1 MDVQRVLSG
10 LAEQLRTWWPVPGIA
25 ISVVDGTGESAFV
38 TAGFA
43 NAESGAPVS
52 RRTRFEIG
60 SISKTFTAFLLG
72 ILADEGKVDLDA
84 AVADHLPWFAPNGGS
99 RAITVRHLAAAHLRP
114 GGRGRR
120 AARCRRTRLRA
131 TRCED
136 LGRTR

>member
-1 MDVQRVLSG
+1 MDVQRVLFG

-43 NAESGAPVS
+43 NAESAAPVS

-84 AVADHLPWFAPNGGS
+84 AVADHLPAEINAKYVGKVPGFRVVA
-99 RAITVRHLAAAHLRP
+99 RAHNAAQAL
-114 GGRGRR
+114 
-120 AARCRRTRLRA
+120 
-131 TRCED
+131 
-136 LGRTR
+136 